1 MPPARGDGAP
11 HPRVAVRVADGVGR
25 CFHRPVRVVV
35 TGASGYVG
43 RRLVPVLLERGHE
56 VTATFSRAGTADR
69 FPWRDDVTVA
79 VMDVGDAGQVVAALE
94 GAQAVYYLVHGM
106 GGPDFVAQDR
116 QAAHHVAHAAIEH
129 DVERIVYLSGL
140 LPPGPTER
148 LSAHLRS
155 RHEVEQILSAS
166 GVPTTTLRAAVIV
179 GSGSTSFEV
188 LRQLSERLPV
198 RALPGWMRSTV
209 QPVAVTD
216 VLEVLA
222 RCLEIEPA
230 TRSYDVGGEER
241 LSYRHLLDLYAEVA
255 GLVRAEVTLPVA
267 PTALVGWLAGQL
279 TDVPSSTVEALVG
292 SLHHDM
298 VCREAD
304 FRADLL
310 PDGWELTPL
319 REALERALAGP
330 TPAGSGGNGSAGSAG
345 EDWPL
350 DLLGP
355 VPGDPDWAGGSIS
368 VEGGRAVRRP
378 RNPAESLLL
387 GLPRLGRSA
396 WASDRDA

>member
-1 MPPARGDGAP
+1 
-11 HPRVAVRVADGVGR
+11 V
-25 CFHRPVRVVV
+25 
-35 TGASGYVG
+35 
-43 RRLVPVLLERGHE
+43 
-56 VTATFSRAGTADR
+56 
-69 FPWRDDVTVA
+69 
-79 VMDVGDAGQVVAALE
+79 
-94 GAQAVYYLVHGM
+94 
-106 GGPDFVAQDR
+106 
-116 QAAHHVAHAAIEH
+116 
-129 DVERIVYLSGL
+129 
-140 LPPGPTER
+140 PTER

-166 GVPTTTLRAAVIV
+166 GVPTTTLRAAIIV

-198 RALPGWMRSTV
+198 RALPAWMRSTV

-216 VLEVLA
+216 VLEALVG
-222 RCLEIEPA
+222 CLEIEPV

-298 VCREAD
+298 VCREAH

-310 PDGWELTPL
+310 PEGWELTPL
-319 REALERALAGP
+319 REALERALTAPAVDG
-330 TPAGSGGNGSAGSAG
+330 PAGQGR
-345 EDWPL
+345 PV

-355 VPGDPDWAGGSIS
+355 VPGDPDWAGGSIH
-368 VEGGRAVRRP
+368 VEAGRAVRRP

-387 GLPRLGRSA
+387 GLPRPGRSVRGT
-396 WASDRDA
+396 DREA

>member
-1 MPPARGDGAP
+1 MPRARPGGAP
-11 HPRVAVRVADGVGR
+11 HRRGAARVAEVVGR

-56 VTATFSRAGTADR
+56 VTATFSRSGTADR

-79 VMDVGDAGQVVAALE
+79 VMDVGDAGQVEAALE
-94 GAQAVYYLVHGM
+94 GAEAVYYLVHGM

-140 LPPGPTER
+140 LPPGPLER

-166 GVPTTTLRAAVIV
+166 GVPTTTLRAAIIV

-230 TRSYDVGGEER
+230 TRSYDVGGEEQ

-255 GLVRAEVTLPVA
+255 GLVRAELTLRVA

-304 FRADLL
+304 FRTELL
-310 PDGWELTPL
+310 PDGWQLVPL
-319 REALERALAGP
+319 REALERAL
-330 TPAGSGGNGSAGSAG
+330 TSPAADGQ
-345 EDWPL
+345 PV

-355 VPGDPDWAGGSIS
+355 VPGDPEWAGGSIH
-368 VEGGRAVRRP
+368 VEGGRPVRRP

-387 GLPRLGRSA
+387 GLPRLGRSV
-396 WASDRDA
+396 WTTDRDI

>member
-1 MPPARGDGAP
+1 M
-11 HPRVAVRVADGVGR
+11 
-25 CFHRPVRVVV
+25 

-56 VTATFSRAGTADR
+56 VTATFSRAATADR

-79 VMDVGDAGQVVAALE
+79 VMDVGDAGQVDAALE
-94 GAQAVYYLVHGM
+94 GAEAVYYLVHGM
-106 GGPDFVAQDR
+106 GGPDFVVQDR

-140 LPPGPTER
+140 LPPGPPER

-166 GVPTTTLRAAVIV
+166 GVPTTTLRAAIIV

-216 VLEVLA
+216 VLEALA
-222 RCLEIEPA
+222 RCLDIEPV
-230 TRSYDVGGEER
+230 TRSYDVGGEEQ
-241 LSYRHLLDLYAEVA
+241 LSYRHLLDLYAEVT

-310 PDGWELTPL
+310 PEDWELTPL
-319 REALERALAGP
+319 REALERALAA
-330 TPAGSGGNGSAGSAG
+330 PAAGGSTAAGRPV
-345 EDWPL
+345 DP
-350 DLLGP
+350 LGP
-355 VPGDPDWAGGSIS
+355 VPGDPAWAGGSIH

-378 RNPAESLLL
+378 RTPAESLLL

-396 WASDRDA
+396 WAPDHDT